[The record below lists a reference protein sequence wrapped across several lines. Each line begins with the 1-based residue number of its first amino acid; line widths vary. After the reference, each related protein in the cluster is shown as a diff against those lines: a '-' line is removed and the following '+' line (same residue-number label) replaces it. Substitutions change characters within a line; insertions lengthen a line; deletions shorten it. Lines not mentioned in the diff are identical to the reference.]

1 MLELDVD
8 LKQHANTNL
17 LGGKKDKQTSK
28 QTSRRPKRADIKK
41 VKDDHDDHDDQEEQE
56 GQSESS
62 TATSDLEE
70 EEEARPSKLAKFG
83 RALKQTLYLGTWS
96 NVLVPV
102 VATLIIVFISLL
114 ALRPPMVMVEK
125 KSKDPNQKPE
135 MVLSGSLALVW
146 AIIAAIIVFVIT
158 FFSRPKPQ
166 TSYSQVS

>member
-1 MLELDVD
+1 MLDLDVD
-8 LKQHANTNL
+8 LKKHADTNL
-17 LGGKKDKQTSK
+17 LGGKKDKQTSR
-28 QTSRRPKRADIKK
+28 QTSRRPKRADTKK
-41 VKDDHDDHDDQEEQE
+41 VKDDHDDHDDQEDQE
-56 GQSESS
+56 SQSESS
-62 TATSDLEE
+62 TATSDLE

-125 KSKDPNQKPE
+125 KSNDPNQKPE
-135 MVLSGSLALVW
+135 MVLSGGLALVW

>member
-8 LKQHANTNL
+8 LKKHDDL
-17 LGGKKDKQTSK
+17 LGGKKDKQTSN
-28 QTSRRPKRADIKK
+28 QTSRRSKRTVSKK
-41 VKDDHDDHDDQEEQE
+41 VKEDQDDQDDQNEQE
-56 GQSESS
+56 DQSESS

-83 RALKQTLYLGTWS
+83 RALKQTFYLGTWS

-135 MVLSGSLALVW
+135 MVLSGGLALVW

-166 TSYSQVS
+166 TSYSQVL

>member
-8 LKQHANTNL
+8 LKKHDDL
-17 LGGKKDKQTSK
+17 LGGKKDKQTSS
-28 QTSRRPKRADIKK
+28 QTSRRSKRTVSKK
-41 VKDDHDDHDDQEEQE
+41 VKEDQDDQDDQNEQE
-56 GQSESS
+56 DQSESS

-70 EEEARPSKLAKFG
+70 TRPSKLAKFG
-83 RALKQTLYLGTWS
+83 RALKQTFYLGTWS

-135 MVLSGSLALVW
+135 MVLSGGLALVW

-166 TSYSQVS
+166 TSYSQVL